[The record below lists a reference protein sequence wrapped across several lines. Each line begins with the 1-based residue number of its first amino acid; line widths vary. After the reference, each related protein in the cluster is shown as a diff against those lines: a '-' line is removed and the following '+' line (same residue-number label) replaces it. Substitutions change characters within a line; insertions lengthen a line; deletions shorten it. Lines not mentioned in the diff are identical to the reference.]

1 MPFKTILFNFSIYI
15 LIFITFTPQFIFA
28 PDIWI
33 NELIQISKHHKWA
46 GCTMTK
52 DQCIGKNY
60 EINNW
65 NIIEYLTRWFSAK
78 IPFSINVIFI
88 LSLFLI
94 FYKSSK
100 KNLLLVIFFL
110 TPLIFIIFNDVN
122 IYNGL
127 RQILFLIP
135 ILYLVCFNFISV
147 LTKNI
152 NFKFKEYLIIN
163 ISAILIILKLIDNI
177 NLLPYNYAYLNYPT
191 RISINTNYIQKDK
204 IFPLKYELDY
214 WGFSLKELLNKSE
227 ENELIENFYIKF
239 PLYWDPIII
248 PFTNKFKKTF

>member
-1 MPFKTILFNFSIYI
+1 M
-15 LIFITFTPQFIFA
+15 
-28 PDIWI
+28 
-33 NELIQISKHHKWA
+33 
-46 GCTMTK
+46 
-52 DQCIGKNY
+52 
-60 EINNW
+60 
-65 NIIEYLTRWFSAK
+65 
-78 IPFSINVIFI
+78 
-88 LSLFLI
+88 
-94 FYKSSK
+94 
-100 KNLLLVIFFL
+100 
-110 TPLIFIIFNDVN
+110 IFIIFNDVN

-204 IFPLKYELDY
+204 IFL
-214 WGFSLKELLNKSE
+214 
-227 ENELIENFYIKF
+227 
-239 PLYWDPIII
+239 
-248 PFTNKFKKTF
+248 